1 MNQIVGI
8 AAALVVALAGWLVRR
23 NVEKLWQIRN
33 LFDLDLPEE
42 PPKRYRVTAQV
53 LGAAAMILGGSAPW
67 YSCWIWSSRDWTG
80 GNNKPQRE
88 ENPFLFYNRR

>member
-33 LFDLDLPEE
+33 LL
-42 PPKRYRVTAQV
+42 T
-53 LGAAAMILGGSAPW
+53 
-67 YSCWIWSSRDWTG
+67 WICR
-80 GNNKPQRE
+80 R
-88 ENPFLFYNRR
+88 NRRSDTG

>member
-1 MNQIVGI
+1 MNQIAGI

-53 LGAAAMILGGSAPW
+53 LGAAAMILGGVCALVLLLDLVLP
-67 YSCWIWSSRDWTG
+67 
-80 GNNKPQRE
+80 
-88 ENPFLFYNRR
+88 

>member
-33 LFDLDLPEE
+33 LFDLD
-42 PPKRYRVTAQV
+42 PPKRYRATVEV
-53 LGAAAMILGGSAPW
+53 LGTAALVLGGICALVLLLDLVLP
-67 YSCWIWSSRDWTG
+67 
-80 GNNKPQRE
+80 
-88 ENPFLFYNRR
+88 